1 MTAFFRSAFLVL
13 LSGAAFVQ
21 AQEAPAPDQQLDR
34 QVEQQAGQQM
44 AQKFV
49 VPVRTRIPLV
59 LVNSVSTKTS
69 EVGDQIYLQTSFPIN
84 VGGRIVIPEGSY
96 VTGTITQ
103 IKRPG
108 LIKGRGEIYV
118 RFDTLMLRNG
128 VQRDFRGTVT
138 ATDGSQDDMSESEG
152 TIRSDGTKGRDV
164 GTVAGT
170 TAQGAST
177 GAVIGAVEGSTAKGA
192 AIGAGIGAAVGMIGV
207 LLTRGSEVRL
217 LRGTS
222 MEMQLD
228 RDLTFFAD
236 EVNFLGTAPPQA
248 LPSAPPTGGT
258 LQNPARGPQLPF
270 PSPFPRAN
278 PF

>member
-1 MTAFFRSAFLVL
+1 MAGSLRLALITL
-13 LSGAAFVQ
+13 LNGVALLH
-21 AQEAPAPDQQLDR
+21 AQEAPAP
-34 QVEQQAGQQM
+34 EQQMGQQM
-44 AQKFV
+44 GQKFAI
-49 VPVRTRIPLV
+49 PARTRIPLV

-69 EVGDQIYLQTSFPIN
+69 EVGDLIYLQTSFPISG
-84 VGGRIVIPEGSY
+84 GGRIVIPEGSY

-108 LIKGRGEIYV
+108 MIKGRGELYV

-138 ATDGSQDDMSESEG
+138 ATDGSQDDIAEKEG
-152 TIRSDGTKGRDV
+152 KIEGEATKGED
-164 GTVAGT
+164 AGSI
-170 TAQGAST
+170 AST
-177 GAVIGAVEGSTAKGA
+177 TVTGATIGGVSADGKGA
-192 AIGAGIGAAVGMIGV
+192 AIGAGIGAVAGMIGV

-228 RDLTFFAD
+228 RELVFYAD
-236 EVNFLGTAPPQA
+236 EINFLGTAPPA
-248 LPSAPPTGGT
+248 PLPSAPPTGGT
-258 LQNPARGPQLPF
+258 LQDPTRRGAQSPF
-270 PSPFPRAN
+270 PSPWPRTT

>member
-1 MTAFFRSAFLVL
+1 LALIAL
-13 LSGAAFVQ
+13 LSGIALLH
-21 AQEAPAPDQQLDR
+21 AQEAPAP
-34 QVEQQAGQQM
+34 EQQPEQQMGQQM
-44 AQKFV
+44 GQKFAI
-49 VPVRTRIPLV
+49 PARTRIPLV

-69 EVGDQIYLQTSFPIN
+69 EVGDQIYLQTSFPISG
-84 VGGRIVIPEGSY
+84 GGRIVIPEGSY

-108 LIKGRGEIYV
+108 MIKGRGEIYV

-138 ATDGSQDDMSESEG
+138 ATDGGQDNMSESEG
-152 TIRSDGTKGRDV
+152 TIRADGTKGRDV
-164 GTVAGT
+164 GTVAST
-170 TAQGAST
+170 TVQGAST
-177 GAVIGAVEGSTAKGA
+177 GAVVGAVEGSTGKGA

-228 RDLTFFAD
+228 RDLTFYLD
-236 EVNFLGTAPPQA
+236 EINFLGTAPPA
-248 LPSAPPTGGT
+248 PLPSSPPAQGTMQDPT
-258 LQNPARGPQLPF
+258 LQRGTQFPF
-270 PSPFPRAN
+270 PSPWPRTS